1 MHIPPGKTLHLSKL
15 KVKKLKVTS
24 EEVRSEKLKVRKRK
38 GTGNVQKRRVG
49 GLVGEEVEVQGQEV
63 V

>member
-1 MHIPPGKTLHLSKL
+1 MLIPPGKIIHLRKL

-24 EEVRSEKLKVRKRK
+24 EEVESEKQQVKNRK

-49 GLVGEEVEVQGQEV
+49 GLVGEEVEEQGQEIV
-63 V
+63 